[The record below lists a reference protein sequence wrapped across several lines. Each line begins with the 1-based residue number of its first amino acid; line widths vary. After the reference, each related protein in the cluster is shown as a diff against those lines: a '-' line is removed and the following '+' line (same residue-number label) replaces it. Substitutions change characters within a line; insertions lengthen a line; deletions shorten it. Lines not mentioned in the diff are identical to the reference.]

1 MLYFCFIIHQN
12 KEDYRLNFYS
22 FQHNKQ
28 RKESVMKTH
37 EKTDNQLIREYI
49 EGNNASFEV
58 LINRYGKKVF
68 GYVMMIVNNRDIAE
82 DIHQDTFVK
91 VIHTI
96 KSGKY
101 NEEGKFIQWVMRI
114 AHNLSIDHFRRN
126 NRMPMM
132 DNNDDFDI
140 FDVLYGQELSVED
153 KIVRDQIHSDVKTL
167 LEYLPEEQRE
177 VMYMRH
183 FQDMSFKDIAE
194 QTNVSIN
201 TALGRMRY
209 ALINLRKIIAE
220 KEIVL
225 CS

>member
-1 MLYFCFIIHQN
+1 
-12 KEDYRLNFYS
+12 
-22 FQHNKQ
+22 
-28 RKESVMKTH
+28 MKDH
-37 EKTDNQLIREYI
+37 EKIDNQLIREYI

-58 LINRYGKKVF
+58 LVHRHSKKVF
-68 GYVMMIVNNRDIAE
+68 AYIMMIVNNRDIAE
-82 DIHQDTFVK
+82 DIHQDTFLK

-132 DNNDDFDI
+132 ENNDTFDI

-153 KIVRDQIHSDVKTL
+153 KMVRDQIHSDVKSL
-167 LEYLPEEQRE
+167 LDFLPEEQRE

-183 FQDMSFKDIAE
+183 YQDMSFKDIAE

-209 ALINLRKIIAE
+209 ALINLRKIIDE

-225 CS
+225 SY